1 LGGGCSLIPYGYI
14 EREGNMNIRI
24 MLPMREIITIKSGLL
39 KNYTRYFQPEIG
51 SRVNIAK
58 NFHGHKFQFKLVC

>member
-14 EREGNMNIRI
+14 ERGGNMNIRI

-39 KNYTRYFQPEIG
+39 
-51 SRVNIAK
+51 S
-58 NFHGHKFQFKLVC
+58 KLHQVLPTLD